1 MAQTSLKQVMEE
13 VKALTPAE
21 QRQLH
26 AWLATV
32 VAPAPLTEEAF
43 ARHLVTIGLLSE
55 LPQPLPDLPPSQ
67 DRQPI
72 ETTGRPLSE
81 VILEERR

>member
-1 MAQTSLKQVMEE
+1 MTQTSLGQVMEE
-13 VKALTPAE
+13 VKSLTPAE

-26 AWLATV
+26 AWLTTV

-43 ARHLVTIGLLSE
+43 AHHLVAIGLLSP
-55 LPQPLPDLPPSQ
+55 LPQPLPDLPPWQ
-67 DRQPI
+67 DRQPV

>member
-1 MAQTSLKQVMEE
+1 MAQTSLAQVMEE
-13 VKALTPAE
+13 VKTLTPAE

-43 ARHLVTIGLLSE
+43 ARHLVTVGLLSA
-55 LPQPLPDLPPSQ
+55 LPRPLTALSPSQ
-67 DRQPI
+67 DRPPI
-72 ETTGRPLSE
+72 ATTGRPLSE

>member
-1 MAQTSLKQVMEE
+1 MAQTSLEQVMEE

-26 AWLATV
+26 DWLATM

-43 ARHLVTIGLLSE
+43 ARHLVAVGLLSE
-55 LPQPLPDLPPSQ
+55 LPRRLTDLTSSQ
-67 DRQPI
+67 DRQPVA
-72 ETTGRPLSE
+72 TSGPPLSE